1 MSIKNNC
8 SFISLNVRGLRDG
21 DKRRNIFCFLK
32 DQRASFYFLQKTF
45 SDQSDES
52 SWRREWVGEIIFSHG
67 IRHRKGVCIL
77 IDPSIKNYK
86 VV

>member
-1 MSIKNNC
+1 MK
-8 SFISLNVRGLRDG
+8 
-21 DKRRNIFCFLK
+21 FLVFVFFLFYCMWCEATELKKKKKKKKK